1 MGAEDRHVEHTNIGL
16 QRRTAAIVA
25 CVLLLPATPLR
36 SQTPATAELT
46 IKVVGARNAKGKVR
60 VAIFRDA
67 KGFPDVPADAWKENV
82 ADIDAKALT
91 AETVFPGLPPGTY
104 AVTVI
109 HDENGDGKMDKNF
122 LGMPKEGHAAS
133 NNPDPKRRA
142 PRFEEA
148 RFTLSAPAL
157 TLETRLL
164 Y

>member
-1 MGAEDRHVEHTNIGL
+1 MGQEDLPVEHTNIGL
-16 QRRTAAIVA
+16 GRAAAMVA
-25 CVLLLPATPLR
+25 CVLFMGATTLR
-36 SQTPATAELT
+36 GQTPATADLT

-67 KGFPDVPADAWKENV
+67 KGFPDEPANALKENV
-82 ADIDAKALT
+82 ADIDAKGLS

-142 PRFEEA
+142 PKFEEA
-148 RFTLSAPAL
+148 QFTLSAPAL
-157 TLETRLL
+157 TLETKLL